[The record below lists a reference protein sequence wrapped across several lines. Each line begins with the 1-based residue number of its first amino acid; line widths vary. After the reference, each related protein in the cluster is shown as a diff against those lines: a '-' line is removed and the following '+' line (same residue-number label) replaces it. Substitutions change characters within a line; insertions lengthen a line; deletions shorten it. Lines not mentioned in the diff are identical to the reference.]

1 MRTPAISESR
11 RRGSESGYALLFVF
25 VLAATVAVSL
35 YYELPRIMFERTRE
49 REQLLIDRGEQYSLA
64 IRRFYVKFGRWPASM
79 DELENTNNIR
89 FLRRQYKD
97 PMTGKADWRI
107 IHEAAGVLTD
117 SLVHPANPLQGQN
130 GVNGTGGVGAA
141 NGVGGTSGTNGTT
154 SSNSSPF
161 NQSFGTLTS
170 SNPTGS
176 SMTASAA
183 GLTPEQPAPKAWGMS
198 FRPSDRGPTGKAHG
212 GVSANDDMMTDSG
225 AGGDQSYVSAPDSGG
240 ANPAMPANPNPPPS
254 DASNA
259 NAPAGTGS
267 PNGGQPAISPNQT
280 AGAGGAGEAG
290 PAGPNAAIAA
300 IQQSLTSPRQVPT
313 PGTGGT
319 GGNASS
325 PLSSGGIGI
334 AGVASTSEM
343 QGIKRYKDR
352 SKYKEWEFVF
362 DMSSLQQIQN
372 PQQQQQ
378 QQQQGQ
384 AGQNGQIGQPSTP
397 TAPQQ
402 PPPGLGGITQ
412 PPSGNGP

>member
-1 MRTPAISESR
+1 MRGPAMSNPR
-11 RRGSESGYALLFVF
+11 RRGRESGYALLFVF

-35 YYELPRIMFERTRE
+35 YYELPRVMFERTRE

-64 IRRFYVKFGRWPASM
+64 IRRFYVKFGRWPTSM

-130 GVNGTGGVGAA
+130 GA
-141 NGVGGTSGTNGTT
+141 NGVGGTGGTNGA
-154 SSNSSPF
+154 SSSPF

-176 SMTASAA
+176 SMTASDASS
-183 GLTPEQPAPKAWGMS
+183 TPEPPAPKAWGMS

-212 GVSANDDMMTDSG
+212 GVSANDDMMTDAG
-225 AGGDQSYVSAPDSGG
+225 VGGDQGYALAPDSG
-240 ANPAMPANPNPPPS
+240 ALNPSNPLNPNPPPS

-259 NAPAGTGS
+259 NAPAVTGA

-280 AGAGGAGEAG
+280 AGAGGTGEAG
-290 PAGPNAAIAA
+290 AAGPNAAILA

-313 PGTGGT
+313 SNSALGVNTG
-319 GGNASS
+319 S
-325 PLSSGGIGI
+325 PMSGGGIGI

-362 DMSSLQQIQN
+362 DMSSLQQLQN

-378 QQQQGQ
+378 QQQQQGQ
-384 AGQNGQIGQPSTP
+384 LGQNGLVGQPSTP

-402 PPPGLGGITQ
+402 PPPGLGGITS
-412 PPSGNGP
+412 PPSTGNGP

>member
-1 MRTPAISESR
+1 MRTPAISKAR
-11 RRGSESGYALLFVF
+11 RHGRESGYALLFVF

-64 IRRFYVKFGRWPASM
+64 IRRFYVKFGRWPTSM

-130 GVNGTGGVGAA
+130 GANGTSGVGAA
-141 NGVGGTSGTNGTT
+141 NSVGGASWATG
-154 SSNSSPF
+154 SNNSPF

-176 SMTASAA
+176 SMTASDASS
-183 GLTPEQPAPKAWGMS
+183 TPEPPAPKAWGMS

-225 AGGDQSYVSAPDSGG
+225 AGGDQGYVSAPDSGA

-254 DASNA
+254 EASNA
-259 NAPAGTGS
+259 NAPAGTGT
-267 PNGGQPAISPNQT
+267 PEGGQPAISPNQT
-280 AGAGGAGEAG
+280 AGAGGTGEAG
-290 PAGPNAAIAA
+290 TAGPNAAILA
-300 IQQSLTSPRQVPT
+300 IQQSLTSPRQQPT

-343 QGIKRYKDR
+343 QGVKRYKDR

-362 DMSSLQQIQN
+362 DMSSLQQLQN

-412 PPSGNGP
+412 PSSGNGP

>member
-1 MRTPAISESR
+1 MRTPATSAR
-11 RRGSESGYALLFVF
+11 RRHGRESGYALLFVF

-64 IRRFYVKFGRWPASM
+64 IRRFYAKFGRWPTSM

-130 GVNGTGGVGAA
+130 GAGGVGGT
-141 NGVGGTSGTNGTT
+141 NGTSGTNGAN
-154 SSNSSPF
+154 SSSPF

-176 SMTASAA
+176 SMTASDSRS
-183 GLTPEQPAPKAWGMS
+183 TPEQPAPRAWGMA

-212 GVSANDDMMTDSG
+212 GVSANDDMTSGSSYG
-225 AGGDQSYVSAPDSGG
+225 AGGDQGYASAPDAGA
-240 ANPAMPANPNPPPS
+240 ANPANPATPANPNPPPS

-259 NAPAGTGS
+259 NTPAGTGA
-267 PNGGQPAISPNQT
+267 PEGGQPAISPNQT
-280 AGAGGAGEAG
+280 AGAGGSGEAG

-384 AGQNGQIGQPSTP
+384 AGQNGQIGQIGQPSTP